1 VGIPATPG
9 SVYEL
14 ALTHRSFAF
23 EAELTE
29 HNERLEFLGDAILGA
44 VVTDL
49 IFRSYPDLTEGEM
62 ARLRASVVNTV
73 ALAEVARTLEL
84 GPHIRLG
91 KGEESSGGRDKASLL
106 ADTFEAVVGAAY
118 LDRGQ
123 EAVSAFLV
131 PIFTGMLAE
140 VVASGGGHDPKTA
153 LQELA
158 VRNRSGR
165 PSYRLA
171 SSGPDHDK
179 RFTAE
184 VYVGDRLHG
193 AGSGRSKKEA
203 EQNAAR
209 EALARLADAP
219 EGGPRAAGDE
229 GSSGSQNRGTG
240 SAGPQEDRGTGSAGP
255 QEDRGTGSAGPQDKR
270 GAVSARAS

>member
-1 VGIPATPG
+1 MGIPAAPG
-9 SVYEL
+9 SLSEL

-29 HNERLEFLGDAILGA
+29 HNERLEFLGDAVLGA

-49 IFRSYPDLTEGEM
+49 IYRSYPDLTEGEM

-73 ALAEVARTLEL
+73 ALADVARSLDL

-91 KGEESSGGRDKASLL
+91 KGEETSGGRDKASLL
-106 ADTFEAVVGAAY
+106 ADTFEAVLGAAY
-118 LDRGQ
+118 LDRGPD
-123 EAVSAFLV
+123 AVAAFLV
-131 PIFTGMLAE
+131 PIFSELLAG
-140 VVASGGGHDPKTA
+140 VLSSGGGHDPKTA
-153 LQELA
+153 LQELT
-158 VRNRSGR
+158 VKSRSGR

-184 VYVGDRLHG
+184 VYVGDRLCG

-209 EALARLADAP
+209 EALVRVTEAP
-219 EGGPRAAGDE
+219 AGGPRARADE
-229 GSSGSQNRGTG
+229 RGAG
-240 SAGPQEDRGTGSAGP
+240 SAGPQNERGAGSAGA
-255 QEDRGTGSAGPQDKR
+255 QNKR
-270 GAVSARAS
+270 GAVGACSS

>member
-1 VGIPATPG
+1 LSKPSRHRARLADVGIPADPA

-23 EAELTE
+23 EADLAE

-49 IFRSYPDLTEGEM
+49 IFRRYPELAEGEM

-73 ALAEVARTLEL
+73 ALAEVARGLEL
-84 GPHIRLG
+84 GPYIRLG

-131 PIFTGMLAE
+131 PIFGDMLAE

-158 VRNRSGR
+158 VKNRSGR

-184 VYVGDRLHG
+184 VYVGDRLCG

-219 EGGPRAAGDE
+219 EGGPRAVGDE
-229 GSSGSQNRGTG
+229 RGAG
-240 SAGPQEDRGTGSAGP
+240 SAGPREERGAGSQNG
-255 QEDRGTGSAGPQDKR
+255 R